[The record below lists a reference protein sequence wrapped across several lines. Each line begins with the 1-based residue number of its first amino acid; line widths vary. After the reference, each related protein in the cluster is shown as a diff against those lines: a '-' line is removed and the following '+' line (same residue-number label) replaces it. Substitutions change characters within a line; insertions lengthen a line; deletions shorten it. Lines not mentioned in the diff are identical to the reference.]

1 MNIKYKDSHIS
12 SALTPEQGSASPTS
26 PSRVMTF
33 VTTDE
38 SVVIH
43 HYHLKPW
50 TTSGFTVYVGYS
62 MGFDKCLL
70 RCIHHYSI
78 IEGSFTAL
86 KELFLK

>member
-43 HYHLKPW
+43 HYHLK
-50 TTSGFTVYVGYS
+50 SVVYFRVH
-62 MGFDKCLL
+62 
-70 RCIHHYSI
+70 CICRIFY
-78 IEGSFTAL
+78 GL
-86 KELFLK
+86 